1 MNYETILYDTT
12 GPVATITLNRP
23 QALNAISPQMTA
35 ELHTAL
41 DAANADPDIRAIIL
55 TGAGRG
61 FSSGYDIARRPD
73 GRSSLDPAGV
83 EVADFLKRWWT
94 TDGNST
100 RHLLHLWQL
109 GKPVI
114 AAVHGWVMG
123 GGFWYSLACD
133 ITIAAYNA
141 VFAQPEVR
149 HISNTTFLFA
159 ALAGWKAAHRYSLTG
174 DHFDAAKAL
183 RLGIIN
189 EIVPAVELLP
199 KARALGPS
207 GSRACRSR
215 RSGSTRRSRASA
227 CWLPASARG
236 CLRTSRSR
244 PSSTRRSTP
253 TAEICSRRCRTAACA
268 PSSTPATESF
278 SRSRLVR
285 SRSRRRKRS
294 SHRFRAR
301 RWRADS
307 DRRGPLT
314 TSLPRALSEGSRGPS
329 SAAHRHR

>member
-41 DAANADPDIRAIIL
+41 DVADADPDIRAIIL

-73 GRSSLDPAGV
+73 GRSSLDPAGM

-94 TDGNST
+94 TDSNST

-109 GKPVI
+109 GTPVI

-133 ITIAAYNA
+133 ITIAADNA

-174 DHFDAAKAL
+174 DHFDAAEAL

-189 EIVPAVELLP
+189 EIVPAAELLP
-199 KARALGPS
+199 KAHALAERIARVPEPS
-207 GSRACRSR
+207 VRINKAITCFGMLA
-215 RSGSTRRSRASA
+215 SGVSA
-227 CWLPASARG
+227 GMLANIPLSA
-236 CLRTSRSR
+236 LVH
-244 PSSTRRSTP
+244 SS
-253 TAEICSRRCRTAACA
+253 
-268 PSSTPATESF
+268 F
-278 SRSRLVR
+278 N
-285 SRSRRRKRS
+285 
-294 SHRFRAR
+294 
-301 RWRADS
+301 S
-307 DRRGPLT
+307 DRGDLLAAMQDGGLRAFLDARDGKFLPEAFGPK
-314 TSLPRALSEGSRGPS
+314 
-329 SAAHRHR
+329 SAPKG